1 MNNNLERNI
10 YSPSTP
16 PASPLRNYSQQF
28 IVPNAPVRR
37 PQRNLLTTASSSS
50 SPTSPITRNNNDN
63 FIVPIE
69 NNNSPVISRTS
80 SSSSMSDN
88 ENVPTNREINRL
100 TTRRQFRNNMNLSN
114 VFEQMAN
121 NNLGQ
126 PQQFE
131 LSRYPPFSSHSLND
145 VNSLSF
151 NPNEQAFDAIEGK
164 YVPITEYLN
173 EEGAELEQ
181 RFILHLNNEYI
192 CQSLQGIKISNAYQ
206 GTIND
211 FNEFYEC
218 KDNTPSEWQGN
229 SYIRDWLKLDGRGPL
244 VKIMGPGGSNYL
256 IEKPSFFWD
265 GPIPE
270 PRVFNMVELPDK
282 INKYISSFILPIRPN
297 FSAYGVDHCNQ
308 LNSERVYY
316 LESMKADVNKPFVKG
331 GKKRKT
337 KNRQT
342 KRKQNRQTKRKQ
354 NKQTKRNKR
363 NKQTKRN
370 KKMKR

>member
-1 MNNNLERNI
+1 MNNNVATNI
-10 YSPSTP
+10 YSHSTP
-16 PASPLRNYSQQF
+16 PSSPPRNYPQQF
-28 IVPNAPVRR
+28 IAPNAPVRR
-37 PQRNLLTTASSSS
+37 PQRNSPPQITPFSVFSLQRRETTPSPSS
-50 SPTSPITRNNNDN
+50 SPITISNNDN

-69 NNNSPVISRTS
+69 NNNSPAISRTS
-80 SSSSMSDN
+80 SSSSISDN
-88 ENVPTNREINRL
+88 ENAPRNRESNRRII
-100 TTRRQFRNNMNLSN
+100 RRQIRNSMNLSN
-114 VFEQMAN
+114 TFEQIAN

-126 PQQFE
+126 PRQFE
-131 LSRYPPFSSHSLND
+131 LSRYPSFSMHSLNS
-145 VNSLSF
+145 VNPLSF
-151 NPNEQAFDAIEGK
+151 NPNELAFDAIEGK
-164 YVPITEYLN
+164 YVTIKEYLH
-173 EEGAELEQ
+173 EEGTELEQ

-192 CQSLQGIKISNAYQ
+192 CQSLQGIKLSSAYQ

-218 KDNTPSEWQGN
+218 KDNTPSDWQGN
-229 SYIRDWLKLDGRGPL
+229 SYIRDWLKVDGRGPL

-270 PRVFNMVELPDK
+270 PRVFNMVELSDK

-316 LESMKADVNKPFVKG
+316 LESMKSDVNKPFVKG

-337 KNRQT
+337 KNR
-342 KRKQNRQTKRKQ
+342 K
-354 NKQTKRNKR
+354 TKRNKH
-363 NKQTKRN
+363 KQTKKA
-370 KKMKR
+370 KKSHKSIIR